1 MGLNLRAVLVIKRI
15 SITNNKSIPNFIGAW
30 QIEDTS
36 LCDEIISFFE
46 SNPQK
51 QVVGQTDA
59 GLSDGK
65 KSIDLVIQPKEIK
78 AEPYSMFYEYIRQ
91 LYLCYS
97 DYLEEWGFLKNYG
110 RIEIGSFNVQRYL
123 PGDHFKMLHTERDSL
138 SNMHRIFAW
147 MTYLNDV
154 PESGETCFS
163 FYDLSVKPEKGKT
176 LIWPAEWTHAHSANI
191 LTKGEKYIV
200 TGWMSFPSIV

>member
-1 MGLNLRAVLVIKRI
+1 MGLNLRAVLAIKRI

-30 QIEDTS
+30 QIEETK

-78 AEPYSMFYEYIRQ
+78 AEAYSKKLWPY
-91 LYLCYS
+91 
-97 DYLEEWGFLKNYG
+97 
-110 RIEIGSFNVQRYL
+110 
-123 PGDHFKMLHTERDSL
+123 
-138 SNMHRIFAW
+138 
-147 MTYLNDV
+147 
-154 PESGETCFS
+154 
-163 FYDLSVKPEKGKT
+163 
-176 LIWPAEWTHAHSANI
+176 
-191 LTKGEKYIV
+191 
-200 TGWMSFPSIV
+200 